1 MRGGVPSSALGAR
14 NAAHAG
20 GRGGHVAADRE
31 EGRRNEGL
39 PGLHEEAEGPRAGSG
54 ATVRTQV
61 QYRKSIRKP
70 HGCLNPAFGGKS
82 ESRGWKYA
90 RFLLPSTGS
99 EWYLAWSQNSVR
111 FRTDSPEEAPGSD
124 QIALRHHA
132 IAGTSSRRSR
142 CGRSCARRRRQARRR
157 SRCRRRRVGPSLEW
171 PVKPSPLAPS
181 RPRALA
187 PSPLARPRSPS
198 RPAQHFVGSSVLS
211 YSGARSAQG
220 RELTAPCAC
229 KPCGH
234 GARVFDTALSFFLC
248 RHRPAGPRAASEA
261 LSAQQAG
268 QGLRHVPTD
277 AQLARHD
284 QPAQDAGTR
293 TATRAR
299 CSHHTHLGH
308 KEEADFS
315 RSGGWDCAGASSGW
329 CWCRRLFPAVTG
341 AGTDT
346 IRFCPISVVKSWAT
360 AIAGR
365 LSLSPPTTAPRHAP
379 LSPRAQTRACPAHDR
394 RA

>member
-31 EGRRNEGL
+31 AGRRNEGL

-187 PSPLARPRSPS
+187 PSPPRPSRALARPVAQHSTLLARACCPTPVLGALKGVNSPRLVRANRVDTVRAS
-198 RPAQHFVGSSVLS
+198 LTRRFLSFCAVTVLQAPAQPARRS
-211 YSGARSAQG
+211 ARSKRGKAYGTFQ
-220 RELTAPCAC
+220 LTLSS
-229 KPCGH
+229 H
-234 GARVFDTALSFFLC
+234 DTIS
-248 RHRPAGPRAASEA
+248 
-261 LSAQQAG
+261 
-268 QGLRHVPTD
+268 
-277 AQLARHD
+277 QLKM
-284 QPAQDAGTR
+284 QVPAQPHGPDAHTTR
-293 TATRAR
+293 I
-299 CSHHTHLGH
+299 LGIR
-308 KEEADFS
+308 KRPTFLAV
-315 RSGGWDCAGASSGW
+315 GAGIVLVPAVAGA
-329 CWCRRLFPAVTG
+329 G
-341 AGTDT
+341 ADAY
-346 IRFCPISVVKSWAT
+346 S
-360 AIAGR
+360 
-365 LSLSPPTTAPRHAP
+365 
-379 LSPRAQTRACPAHDR
+379 QQ
-394 RA
+394 

>member
-1 MRGGVPSSALGAR
+1 MVSCMEPKLGAVSD
-14 NAAHAG
+14 G
-20 GRGGHVAADRE
+20 LTRGSTRVRSDRLAPSCHRRYEFKEITLRQVMRPTQKASPAPLSLPQAQSGSEPGVARQAK
-31 EGRRNEGL
+31 
-39 PGLHEEAEGPRAGSG
+39 PPRA
-54 ATVRTQV
+54 
-61 QYRKSIRKP
+61 
-70 HGCLNPAFGGKS
+70 
-82 ESRGWKYA
+82 
-90 RFLLPSTGS
+90 
-99 EWYLAWSQNSVR
+99 
-111 FRTDSPEEAPGSD
+111 
-124 QIALRHHA
+124 
-132 IAGTSSRRSR
+132 
-142 CGRSCARRRRQARRR
+142 
-157 SRCRRRRVGPSLEW
+157 
-171 PVKPSPLAPS
+171 LAPS